1 MAELGNLTK
10 KVAGKVGSAA
20 VSATRTVG
28 GITGAIAA
36 GTYNTIKT
44 GFMRATDINSLR
56 PRNIAADALDSIG
69 LGAIMPS
76 FGRDPRKNEAVRA
89 AERVADQNKSAAISL
104 KPMENLLQTLIDIN
118 QKLLNDT
125 NQLVDFAKK
134 QNSILEKA
142 NDLVEKQTLQSIENA
157 REANKPKA
165 NVPALAAANDNA
177 EGAKK
182 PGGFLGKL
190 FDSAKGLL
198 GFLAPIGNFITGIG
212 SVLAGLARFAYRFLG
227 PVGILAGIFLALER
241 EDWAKLFDN
250 LGKVFGDLAEG
261 KIGDAIV
268 RMIGTIGDVLLKG
281 IGRIGVML
289 LNFFGFED
297 TAKKFSKWLDE
308 FNLADTLVEW
318 FHAATDWLSEIGPM
332 LADGAKWLGKK
343 IGVLI
348 VGIWDTISGTFS
360 ALFKDITDSFEAF
373 KSGDILTSI
382 TKSIA
387 SIPNAIIQFVGRALA
402 TVIDFF
408 GGNEIAKSIRDF
420 LDNFN
425 LADTILILFKNIKNL
440 IVEKF
445 NKVTKDFSDWWND
458 FHPIDSI
465 LNTFGSIKDSISN
478 KFNNAIKSFS
488 DWWDS
493 FSIIDI
499 VLSPFNSLKE
509 KAVSVFDNL
518 KKEIDDILSFDLAGK
533 ISESVGSVVNGVWNF
548 FKTLPS
554 KAVDLVSGFIPD
566 SLKNAFKSMFGGGE
580 NTNTPAPV
588 TRPQEERRPLTS
600 RNMGLAIQD
609 NMINASPSGREQAF
623 NQQSSRM
630 AVEQSAPP
638 APVIINNSTNN
649 VGGGQSQPA
658 RVSGGVQT
666 APQSS
671 HIDRALYGNYY
682 GAGVP

>member
-1 MAELGNLTK
+1 MADLGNLTK

-20 VSATRTVG
+20 ISATKTVG

-56 PRNIAADALDSIG
+56 PRNIAADALDSVG
-69 LGAIMPS
+69 LGPIMQA
-76 FGRDPRKNEAVRA
+76 FGRDPRKDQRVA
-89 AERVADQNKSAAISL
+89 AAQNIADQNTSAAISL

-118 QKLLNDT
+118 QKILNDS

-157 REANKPKA
+157 REANKPKT
-165 NVPALAAANDNA
+165 NIPANDNK

-182 PGGFLGKL
+182 PSGFLSKL
-190 FDSAKGLL
+190 FDGAKGLL
-198 GFLAPIGNFITGIG
+198 GFLAPIGSFISGIG
-212 SVLAGLARFAYRFLG
+212 SVLMGLARFATRLLG
-227 PVGILAGIFLALER
+227 PIGILAGIFLALER

-250 LGKVFGDLAEG
+250 LAKVFGDLAEG

-281 IGRIGVML
+281 VGRIGVML

-308 FNLADTLVEW
+308 FNLADKLVEW
-318 FHAATDWLSEIGPM
+318 FHAATDWLTEVGPM
-332 LADGAKWLGKK
+332 IADGAKWLGEK

-348 VGIWDTISGTFS
+348 IGIWETISGTFS

-382 TKSIA
+382 TKIIA
-387 SIPNAIIQFVGRALA
+387 SIPNAIIQFIGRGIA
-402 TVIDFF
+402 TIVDFF
-408 GGNEIAKSIRDF
+408 GGDEISKSIRDF

-425 LADTILILFKNIKNL
+425 LADTILDFFKNVRNW
-440 IVEKF
+440 VSEKF
-445 NKVTKDFSDWWND
+445 NKMTKAFSDWWND

-465 LNTFGSIKDSISN
+465 LNTFGTIKDSITN
-478 KFNNAIKSFS
+478 KFNDAVKSFS
-488 DWWDS
+488 DWWNG

-499 VLSPFNSLKE
+499 VLSPFNLLKE
-509 KAVSVFDNL
+509 KASSVFDNL

-533 ISESVGSVVNGVWNF
+533 ISESVSSLINGVWNF
-548 FKTLPS
+548 FNTLPN

-566 SLKNAFKSMFGGGE
+566 SLKNAFKSIFGGGE
-580 NTNTPAPV
+580 TTNTPAPV

-609 NMINASPSGREQAF
+609 NMVNAAPSGREQVF
-623 NQQSSRM
+623 NQQSAKM
-630 AVEQSAPP
+630 AVEQAAPF
-638 APVIINNSTNN
+638 APVIINNTNN
-649 VGGGQSQPA
+649 SGGGGGQAQTA
-658 RVSGGVQT
+658 RVSGAVQT

>member
-20 VSATRTVG
+20 ISATRTVG
-28 GITGAIAA
+28 GVTGAIAA

-56 PRNIAADALDSIG
+56 PRNIAANALDSIG
-69 LGAIMPS
+69 LGAIMPA
-76 FGRDPRKNEAVRA
+76 FGKDPRKNEAVRA

-118 QKLLNDT
+118 QKLLNNS

-142 NDLVEKQTLQSIENA
+142 NDLVEKQTLQSIENS

-212 SVLAGLARFAYRFLG
+212 SVLAGLARFAVRFLG

-318 FHAATDWLSEIGPM
+318 FHAATDWLSEIAPM
-332 LADGAKWLGKK
+332 LEEGAKWVGKK

-360 ALFKDITDSFEAF
+360 TLFKDITDSFEAF

-382 TKSIA
+382 TKIIA

-402 TVIDFF
+402 TIINFF
-408 GGNEIAKSIRDF
+408 GGDEIAKSIRDF

-425 LADTILILFKNIKNL
+425 LADTIINFFTSVKDWA
-440 IVEKF
+440 VEKF
-445 NKVTKDFSDWWND
+445 TNTTKTFSDWWNS
-458 FHPIDSI
+458 FSI
-465 LNTFGSIKDSISN
+465 LEPITNFFSSIKDWIVQ
-478 KFNNAIKSFS
+478 KFTDASKAIS

-499 VLSPFNSLKE
+499 VLSPFNLLKE
-509 KAVSVFDNL
+509 KISTAFDNI
-518 KKEIDDILSFDLAGK
+518 KKEIDDVLSFDLAGK

-548 FKTLPS
+548 FKSLPS
-554 KAVDLVSGFIPD
+554 KAVDLVSGLIPD
-566 SLKNAFKSMFGGGE
+566 SLKNSFKSMFGGGE
-580 NTNTPAPV
+580 NTNTPSV
-588 TRPQEERRPLTS
+588 TRTPEEKPTLTP

-609 NMINASPSGREQAF
+609 NMVNASPSGKEQEF
-623 NQQSSRM
+623 NQQSAKM
-630 AVEQSAPP
+630 AVEKSAPP
-638 APVIINNSTNN
+638 APVIINNTNN
-649 VGGGQSQPA
+649 NTSSGQSQTP
-658 RVSGGVQT
+658 RVSGAVQT
-666 APQSS
+666 APQDS
-671 HIDRALYGNYY
+671 HIDRALYGNFY